1 MKTLRPQLLNQLLA
15 GTIALLLAPLAPQL
29 LAESPMSLLPVF
41 GGQGYMFNNMS
52 KDNHSITGWLPKK
65 WCDNSRWAAVNA
77 VYTQLQ
83 DPPKPEITAL
93 RIDVQAVDE
102 GHRQLTS
109 FDGNSAYKQGVSYV
123 ISGWVRSAG
132 SSTIKV
138 GVRAEDES
146 HAFYV
151 QEDVKGTAE
160 WKPFEILFTPE
171 KDCQGWVMFVMKQ
184 AGSVDLAGISVVEK
198 S

>member
-1 MKTLRPQLLNQLLA
+1 MNTFRPLLLKQLLA
-15 GTIALLLAPLAPQL
+15 GTIALLLAPVAPPL

-41 GGQGYMFNNMS
+41 GGQGYMLNNMS

-77 VYTQLQ
+77 VYTQLP
-83 DPPKPEITAL
+83 DPPKPEVTAV

-102 GHRQLTS
+102 GHLQLTS
-109 FDGNSAYKQGVSYV
+109 FEGNSEYKQGVKYA
-123 ISGWVRSAG
+123 ITGWVRSAG

-138 GVRAEDES
+138 GVRADDES
-146 HAFYV
+146 HEFYV

-160 WKPFEILFTPE
+160 WKPFEVIFAPDQDR
-171 KDCQGWVMFVMKQ
+171 KAWVMFVMKE
-184 AGSVDLAGISVVEK
+184 AGSVDLAGIVVAEK
-198 S
+198 Q